1 MNPADAIG
9 SAYNGFSINSDVDF
23 LNTLLNRGGI
33 VNMLGSLVVIILG
46 LGFGGVLE
54 YLGVL
59 KVIVATFEKKLYNAG
74 NVTLSTLV
82 VAFFANIFGCAM
94 YVSLIL
100 TPKIMEK
107 AMIN

>member
-1 MNPADAIG
+1 MPVIAIGALLGAVWAMAFQGMNPADALG
-9 SAYNGFSINSDVDF
+9 TAYNGFSINSDVEF

-59 KVIVATFEKKLYNAG
+59 KSYRRDI
-74 NVTLSTLV
+74 
-82 VAFFANIFGCAM
+82 
-94 YVSLIL
+94 
-100 TPKIMEK
+100 
-107 AMIN
+107 